1 MCGFD
6 TRFPWIAYERPMDG
20 MLMKK
25 KAHKARQGKARQRGE
40 GGGGEVNT
48 HR

>member
-25 KAHKARQGKARQRGE
+25 KAHKARQGKAKIGRAH
-40 GGGGEVNT
+40 V
-48 HR
+48 